1 MNAKQTV
8 LDTYLQRL
16 PIILDKIEALRQ
28 LVDDHFGHRPDAIH
42 WGHVGGLGR
51 VDQSLDENQKKVW
64 QAAADERAKWL
75 QIGVSSFIVSELEKN
90 LPLKQEQIDKL
101 REKISAIIIDYQSD
115 IENYF
120 STGWHVQGYYNMI
133 PVALIPEKEM
143 AEMFSKPELDIIK
156 DSMANANNY
165 VESLRQQHD
174 QRVKRDTKKET
185 KE

>member
-1 MNAKQTV
+1 
-8 LDTYLQRL
+8 LQNIPAEQLPARL
-16 PIILDKIEALRQ
+16 AEFSMPN
-28 LVDDHFGHRPDAIH
+28 FGRRPKEPDPPMWVTA
-42 WGHVGGLGR
+42 
-51 VDQSLDENQKKVW
+51 VDQSLNEDQKKVW
-64 QAAADERAKWL
+64 QAAADERAKWQ

-101 REKISAIIIDYQSD
+101 REKVSAIIIDYQSD

-120 STGWHVQGYYNMI
+120 STGWHLQGYYNMV

-143 AEMFSKPELDIIK
+143 AEMFSKPELDIIN
-156 DSMANANNY
+156 DSMASANNY
-165 VESLRQQHD
+165 VESLRKQHD